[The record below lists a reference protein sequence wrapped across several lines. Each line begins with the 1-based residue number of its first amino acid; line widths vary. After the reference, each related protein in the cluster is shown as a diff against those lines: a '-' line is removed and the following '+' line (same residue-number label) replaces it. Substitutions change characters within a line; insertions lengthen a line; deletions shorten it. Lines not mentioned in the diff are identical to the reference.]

1 MVVLSATASASAV
14 VRVPVT
20 EEPLPPEFQF
30 ASDSLFPVMRDPAR
44 AHWVLE
50 RLTPIIAKFPNHAPF
65 RQIKFWGLANTG
77 APVGLLTALTDS
89 LIGGVFPTGRR
100 DPPGWL
106 QRAHHCLELAQV
118 LFARREALPTAE
130 SYLQKAMR
138 YKESTPPSLRTT
150 CEDLLARIRRAQG
163 KADSTSRVRH

>member
-1 MVVLSATASASAV
+1 
-14 VRVPVT
+14 
-20 EEPLPPEFQF
+20 
-30 ASDSLFPVMRDPAR
+30 MR
-44 AHWVLE
+44 
-50 RLTPIIAKFPNHAPF
+50 PF

-100 DPPGWL
+100 DPPGRL